1 MISADEFLAGYRGQD
16 THSIQD
22 VEDTAEELQSHAPQ
36 DSQHVELCAQA
47 IIERKAQQS
56 HQSYFDQFIDE
67 DFDACK
73 EAALRLL
80 DAAPRSSGAL
90 RKRLE
95 QKEYD
100 DEVIDRVIERLI
112 AIQLLDDY
120 EYAQSV
126 CRQCV
131 ARMMGAA
138 GARMTLLRKDV
149 DAALASQ
156 VVQEMQETGAF
167 DEAAW
172 QLGHHSARKTQGLDN
187 KVRKRRFWSAA
198 GRKGH
203 NPAIIT
209 QIAHEL
215 FDE

>member
-1 MISADEFLAGYRGQD
+1 MISADDFLAGYRAQYHETEIVD
-16 THSIQD
+16 D
-22 VEDTAEELQSHAPQ
+22 EC
-36 DSQHVELCAQA
+36 DSQHSVTPT
-47 IIERKAQQS
+47 AQQLS
-56 HQSYFDQFIDE
+56 AQVAKRQAQSQESSYFEQFVDE

-80 DAAPRSSGAL
+80 DAAARSSGGL

-95 QKEYD
+95 QKEYAP
-100 DEVIDRVIERLI
+100 EVIDRVIERLTEL
-112 AIQLLDDY
+112 QLLDDY
-120 EYAQSV
+120 AYAQAV
-126 CRQCV
+126 CKQCV
-131 ARMMGAA
+131 ARLMGAS
-138 GARMTLLRKDV
+138 GAKMTLLRKDV

-172 QLGHHSARKTQGLDN
+172 ELGRVSARKTRGLDI

-203 NPAIIT
+203 NPQIIT

-215 FDE
+215 LDAEA

>member
-16 THSIQD
+16 VKSNQAAING
-22 VEDTAEELQSHAPQ
+22 AEEPPSHDAK
-36 DSQHVELCAQA
+36 DSQHIGLCAESA
-47 IIERKAQQS
+47 IECKAQQS

-100 DEVIDRVIERLI
+100 DEVIERVIERLT

-172 QLGHHSARKTQGLDN
+172 QLGHQSARKTQGLDS

>member
-16 THSIQD
+16 VKSNQAAIN
-22 VEDTAEELQSHAPQ
+22 VAEEPPSDDAK
-36 DSQHVELCAQA
+36 DSQHIELCAQA
-47 IIERKAQQS
+47 IIESKAQQS

-100 DEVIDRVIERLI
+100 DEVIERVIERLT